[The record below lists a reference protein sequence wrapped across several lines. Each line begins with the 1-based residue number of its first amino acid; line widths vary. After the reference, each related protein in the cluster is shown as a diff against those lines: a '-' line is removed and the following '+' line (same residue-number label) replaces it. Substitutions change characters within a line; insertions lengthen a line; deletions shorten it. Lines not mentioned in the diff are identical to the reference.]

1 MLDGV
6 EYYTCLCSSPN
17 HTLRF
22 VLDKDPEFPT
32 IYTEIMMSHYQ
43 PWYKRIWISIK
54 YIFGMD
60 TVDHYGAWEIK
71 HEDVDRMIALL
82 TELKNVNKKEK

>member
-1 MLDGV
+1 
-6 EYYTCLCSSPN
+6 
-17 HTLRF
+17 
-22 VLDKDPEFPT
+22 
-32 IYTEIMMSHYQ
+32 
-43 PWYKRIWISIK
+43 
-54 YIFGMD
+54 MD